1 MQYETL
7 AAVDLGSNSFHLQIG
22 RVVDDQIYLLDGLRE
37 QVRLGAGLTRDKRI
51 DRATQVRALEAL
63 RRFSDRL
70 RDFPAEAVRV
80 VGTNALRVAKNSRQF
95 LAEAKEALG
104 FPIEIIAGREE
115 ARLIYLGVAHSLPLS
130 RDKRLV
136 MDIGGGSTEFIIGT
150 GVKPELM
157 DSLYMGCVSYSLKY
171 FADGKVEKSA
181 FKQAELA
188 ARSELQ
194 TIVKQYTRH
203 GWTEAVGSSG
213 SARSIA
219 AIVEA
224 SGWSEHG
231 ISATGLDKL
240 RGAVLKAGD
249 VERLELPGM
258 RADRASILP
267 GGLAIMCAAFAEL
280 GIERMSVS
288 DAALRQGV
296 LYDLLGRVQ
305 KHDMREVTVR
315 QFMRRY
321 HVDTAQAER
330 VAELAGRLH
339 RQMRGA
345 ESDTHA
351 GQTLARAAALHE
363 IGISIAH
370 NGYHK
375 HSAYVIANADMPGF
389 SRMEQSQLARLVLAH
404 RGKLTKLQ
412 DLSPVP
418 ADWALVFCLR
428 LASLFCRSRT
438 DFDLPRLG
446 CEVTES
452 GFRLLLP
459 EDLLAHRPL
468 SAAAL
473 ADEAEEWKSI
483 GLRLE
488 VKPLRDAAAARAA

>member
-51 DRATQVRALEAL
+51 DRATQVRALDAL

-70 RDFPAEAVRV
+70 RGFPSEAVRV
-80 VGTNALRVAKNSRQF
+80 VGTNTLRVAKNSRQF

-104 FPIEIIAGREE
+104 FPIEVIAGREE

-130 RDKRLV
+130 SEKRLV
-136 MDIGGGSTEFIIGT
+136 MDIGGGSTEFIIGV
-150 GVKPELM
+150 GVEPALM
-157 DSLYMGCVSYSLKY
+157 DSLYMGCVSYSLRY
-171 FADGKVEKSA
+171 FADGRIEKSA

-188 ARSELQ
+188 ARNELQ

-203 GWTEAVGSSG
+203 GWAEAVGSSG
-213 SARSIA
+213 TARSIA
-219 AIVEA
+219 GILEA
-224 SGWSEHG
+224 NGWSEHG
-231 ISATGLDKL
+231 ITASGLDKL
-240 RGAVLKAGD
+240 KIAFLKAGEL
-249 VERLELPGM
+249 ERLALPGL
-258 RADRASILP
+258 REDRTAILP
-267 GGLAIMCAAFAEL
+267 GGLAIMCAAFTEL
-280 GIERMSVS
+280 GIDHLSVS

-330 VAELAGRLH
+330 VAGLAATLYRHLH
-339 RQMRGA
+339 GA
-345 ESDTHA
+345 EADPRA
-351 GQTLARAAALHE
+351 QQTLAWTAALHE
-363 IGISIAH
+363 IGITIAH

-389 SRMEQSQLARLVLAH
+389 SRMEQSQLARLALAH
-404 RGKLTKLQ
+404 RGKLSKLQ

-418 ADWALVFCLR
+418 GDWELVFCLR
-428 LASLFCRSRT
+428 LATLFCRSRT
-438 DFDLPRLG
+438 DLDLPRLE
-446 CEVTES
+446 CELTES

-459 EDLLAHRPL
+459 ADSMEDRPL

-473 ADEAEEWKSI
+473 ADEADEWKSI

-488 VKPLRDAAAARAA
+488 IKPLRNAAGKQA

>member
-22 RVVDDQIYLLDGLRE
+22 RVVDEQIYLLDGLRE
-37 QVRLGAGLTRDKRI
+37 PVRLGAGLTRDKRI
-51 DRATQVRALEAL
+51 DRATQERALEAL

-70 RDFPAEAVRV
+70 RGFPAEAVRV

-104 FPIEIIAGREE
+104 FQIEIIAGREE

-130 RDKRLV
+130 REKRLV
-136 MDIGGGSTEFIIGT
+136 MDIGGGSTEFIIGI
-150 GVKPELM
+150 GVEPGLM
-157 DSLYMGCVSYSLKY
+157 DSLYMGCVSFSLKY
-171 FADGKVEKSA
+171 FADGRIEKSA

-188 ARSELQ
+188 ARNELQ

-203 GWTEAVGSSG
+203 GWAEAVASSG
-213 SARSIA
+213 TARSIA
-219 AIVEA
+219 AILEA
-224 SGWSEHG
+224 NGWSEHG
-231 ISATGLDKL
+231 ISAFGLDRL
-240 RGAVLKAGD
+240 RSALLKAGE
-249 VERLELPGM
+249 VERLALPGL
-258 RADRASILP
+258 REDRLSILP
-267 GGLAIMCAAFAEL
+267 GGLAIMCAAVDEL
-280 GIERMSVS
+280 GIGHMNVS

-321 HVDTAQAER
+321 HVDTAQAQR
-330 VAELAGRLH
+330 VADLAGRLYRH
-339 RQMRGA
+339 LRPADG
-345 ESDTHA
+345 DPVA
-351 GQTLARAAALHE
+351 GRTLAWGAALHE

-389 SRMEQSQLARLVLAH
+389 SRMEQSQLAQLVLAH
-404 RGKLTKLQ
+404 RGKLGKLQ

-418 ADWALVFCLR
+418 GDWDLVFCLR

-438 DFDLPRLG
+438 DLDLPRVA
-446 CEVTES
+446 CELTES

-459 EDLLAHRPL
+459 ADLQEQRPL

-488 VKPLRDAAAARAA
+488 LKPLRDVAVRAA

>member
-37 QVRLGAGLTRDKRI
+37 PVRLGAGLTRDKRI
-51 DRATQVRALEAL
+51 DRATQVRALDAL

-70 RDFPAEAVRV
+70 RGFPAEAVRV

-115 ARLIYLGVAHSLPLS
+115 ARLIYLGVAHSLPLG

-136 MDIGGGSTEFIIGT
+136 IDIGGGSTEFIIGI
-150 GVKPELM
+150 GVQPELM

-171 FADGKVEKSA
+171 FVDGIIEKSA

-203 GWTEAVGSSG
+203 GWSEAVASSG
-213 SARSIA
+213 TARSIA
-219 AIVEA
+219 AILEA
-224 SGWSEHG
+224 NGWSEHG
-231 ISATGLDKL
+231 ISAPGLDKL
-240 RGAVLKAGD
+240 RGAFLKAGA
-249 VERLELPGM
+249 VGRLALPGL
-258 RADRASILP
+258 REDRAAILP

-280 GIERMSVS
+280 GIDHMSVS

-321 HVDTAQAER
+321 HVDTAQAQR
-330 VAELAGRLH
+330 VAELAQRLYRH
-339 RQMRGA
+339 LRETEADPHAEQM
-345 ESDTHA
+345 
-351 GQTLARAAALHE
+351 LAWAATLHE

-389 SRMEQSQLARLVLAH
+389 SRMEQSQLARLALAH
-404 RGKLTKLQ
+404 RGKLAKLQ

-418 ADWALVFCLR
+418 GDWDLVFCLR

-438 DFDLPRLG
+438 DLDLPRLE
-446 CEVTES
+446 CELTES

-459 EDLLAHRPL
+459 ADLLEQRPL
-468 SAAAL
+468 IAAAL
-473 ADEAEEWKSI
+473 ADEADEWKSI

-488 VKPLRDAAAARAA
+488 MKPLRDAAARAA

>member
-51 DRATQVRALEAL
+51 DRATQVRALDAL

-70 RDFPAEAVRV
+70 RGFPAEAVRV

-115 ARLIYLGVAHSLPLS
+115 ARLIYLGVTHSLPLS
-130 RDKRLV
+130 REKRLV

-150 GVKPELM
+150 GMDPELM

-171 FADGKVEKSA
+171 FGDGKIEKSA

-188 ARSELQ
+188 ARNELQ
-194 TIVKQYTRH
+194 TIVKQYTRL
-203 GWTEAVGSSG
+203 GWAEAVGSSG
-213 SARSIA
+213 TARSIA
-219 AIVEA
+219 SILETN
-224 SGWSEHG
+224 GWSEHG
-231 ISATGLDKL
+231 ISAPGLDKL
-240 RGAVLKAGD
+240 RSAVLKAGD
-249 VERLELPGM
+249 ITRLSVPGM
-258 RADRASILP
+258 RDDRAAILP
-267 GGLAIMCAAFAEL
+267 GGLAIMCAAFDEL
-280 GIERMSVS
+280 GLERVSVS

-305 KHDMREVTVR
+305 QHDMREVTVR
-315 QFMRRY
+315 EFMRRY
-321 HVDTAQAER
+321 HVDTAQAAR
-330 VAELAGRLH
+330 VADVARRLY
-339 RQMRGA
+339 RQLGES
-345 ESDTHA
+345 ESDPHA
-351 GQTLARAAALHE
+351 SQTLERAAALHE

-375 HSAYVIANADMPGF
+375 HSAYIIANADMPGF

-404 RGKLTKLQ
+404 RGKLAKLE

-418 ADWALVFCLR
+418 GEWELVFCLR

-438 DFDLPRLG
+438 DLELPLPG
-446 CEVTES
+446 AEMTES

-459 EDLLAHRPL
+459 ESLLENRPL

-488 VKPLRDAAAARAA
+488 LKSLRDSANKAA

>member
-70 RDFPAEAVRV
+70 RGFPAEAVRV

-136 MDIGGGSTEFIIGT
+136 IDIGGGSTECIIGI
-150 GVKPELM
+150 GVQPELM

-171 FADGKVEKSA
+171 FADGKVEKSV

-188 ARSELQ
+188 ARSEFQ

-203 GWTEAVGSSG
+203 GWAEAVGSSG
-213 SARSIA
+213 TARSIA
-219 AIVEA
+219 SILEA
-224 SGWSEHG
+224 NGWSEHG
-231 ISATGLDKL
+231 ISAAGLDKL
-240 RGAVLKAGD
+240 RSAFLKAGD
-249 VERLELPGM
+249 VARLVLPGL
-258 RADRASILP
+258 REDRTSILP
-267 GGLAIMCAAFAEL
+267 GGLAIMCAAFTEL
-280 GIERMSVS
+280 GIEHMSVS

-321 HVDTAQAER
+321 HVDTAQAGR

-339 RQMRGA
+339 RQMSASEPGP
-345 ESDTHA
+345 
-351 GQTLARAAALHE
+351 QLAWAAALHE

-375 HSAYVIANADMPGF
+375 HSAYIIANADMPGF

-404 RGKLTKLQ
+404 RGKLAKLQ
-412 DLSPVP
+412 DLSPAP
-418 ADWALVFCLR
+418 GDWTPVFCLR

-438 DFDLPRLG
+438 GIELPQLA
-446 CEVTES
+446 CEMTDS

-459 EDLLAHRPL
+459 EALLENHPL

-473 ADEAEEWKSI
+473 ADEADEWKSI

-488 VKPLRDAAAARAA
+488 VKPSRNAAAKAA

>member
-51 DRATQVRALEAL
+51 DHATEVRALEAL

-70 RDFPAEAVRV
+70 RGFPAEAVRV

-136 MDIGGGSTEFIIGT
+136 MDIGGGSTEFIIGI
-150 GVKPELM
+150 GVQPELM

-171 FADGKVEKSA
+171 FADGKIEKPA

-203 GWTEAVGSSG
+203 GWAGVVGSSG
-213 SARSIA
+213 TVRSIG
-219 AIVEA
+219 AILEA
-224 SGWSEHG
+224 NGWSEHG
-231 ISATGLDKL
+231 ISAAGLDKL
-240 RGAVLKAGD
+240 RSALLKAGD
-249 VERLELPGM
+249 VERLQLPGL
-258 RADRASILP
+258 RSDRASILP
-267 GGLAIMCAAFAEL
+267 GGLAIMCAAFDEL
-280 GIERMSVS
+280 AIEHMIVS

-321 HVDTAQAER
+321 HVDTAQAQR
-330 VAELAGRLH
+330 VSELAGRLY
-339 RQMRGA
+339 RQMRGNDA
-345 ESDTHA
+345 DPHA

-389 SRMEQSQLARLVLAH
+389 SRMEQSQLAQLVLAH
-404 RGKLTKLQ
+404 RGKLAKLQ
-412 DLSPVP
+412 DLNPVP
-418 ADWALVFCLR
+418 GDWALVFCLR

-438 DFDLPRLG
+438 DLELPQLA
-446 CEVTES
+446 CEMTES

-459 EDLLAHRPL
+459 DTLLENHPL

-473 ADEAEEWKSI
+473 AAEADEWKSI

-488 VKPLRDAAAARAA
+488 VKPLGDAAAKAA

>member
-51 DRATQVRALEAL
+51 DRATQVRALDAL

-70 RDFPAEAVRV
+70 RGFPDEAVRV

-104 FPIEIIAGREE
+104 FPIEVIGGREE

-150 GVKPELM
+150 GVEPELM

-171 FADGKVEKSA
+171 FSDGKIEKSA

-203 GWTEAVGSSG
+203 GWAGAVGSSG
-213 SARSIA
+213 TARSIA
-219 AIVEA
+219 SIVEA
-224 SGWSEHG
+224 NGWSEHG
-231 ISATGLDKL
+231 ISAPGLDKL
-240 RGAVLKAGD
+240 RAAVLKAGE
-249 VERLELPGM
+249 VERLALAGM
-258 RADRASILP
+258 RDDRAAILP
-267 GGLAIMCAAFAEL
+267 GGLAIMCAAFDEL
-280 GIERMSVS
+280 GIEHMAVS

-305 KHDMREVTVR
+305 QHDMREVTVR
-315 QFMRRY
+315 EFMRRY
-321 HVDTAQAER
+321 QVDTAQAGR
-330 VAELAGRLH
+330 VAELASRLH
-339 RQMRGA
+339 LQMG
-345 ESDTHA
+345 ESEHHPHA
-351 GQTLARAAALHE
+351 AQALARAAALHE

-375 HSAYVIANADMPGF
+375 HSAYIIANADMPGF
-389 SRMEQSQLARLVLAH
+389 SRMEQAQLARLVLAH
-404 RGKLTKLQ
+404 RGKLSKLQ

-418 ADWALVFCLR
+418 GEWELVFCLR

-438 DFDLPRLG
+438 DPELPLLG
-446 CEVTES
+446 CELTES

-459 EDLLAHRPL
+459 ASLLENRPL

-473 ADEAEEWKSI
+473 ADEADEWKAI

-488 VKPLRDAAAARAA
+488 LKSLRDSASKAA

>member
-7 AAVDLGSNSFHLQIG
+7 AAVDLGSNSFHLQIA
-22 RVVDDQIYLLDGLRE
+22 RIVDDQIYLLDGLRE
-37 QVRLGAGLTRDKRI
+37 PVRLGAGLTRDKRI
-51 DRATQVRALEAL
+51 DRATQVRALDAL

-70 RDFPAEAVRV
+70 RGFPAEAVRV

-130 RDKRLV
+130 SEKRLV
-136 MDIGGGSTEFIIGT
+136 MDIGGGSTEFIIGI
-150 GVKPELM
+150 GVEPKLM
-157 DSLYMGCVSYSLKY
+157 DSLYMGCVSFSLKY
-171 FADGKVEKSA
+171 FADGRIEKSI

-188 ARSELQ
+188 AKSELQ

-203 GWTEAVGSSG
+203 GWAEAVASSG
-213 SARSIA
+213 TARSIA
-219 AIVEA
+219 SILEA
-224 SGWSEHG
+224 NGWSEHG
-231 ISATGLDKL
+231 ISASGLDKL
-240 RGAVLKAGD
+240 RSAFLKAGEI
-249 VERLELPGM
+249 ERLALPGL
-258 RADRASILP
+258 REDRASILP

-280 GIERMSVS
+280 GIEHMNVS

-305 KHDMREVTVR
+305 KHDMREATVS

-321 HVDTAQAER
+321 HVDTAQAKR
-330 VAELAGRLH
+330 VAGLAGRLY
-339 RQMRGA
+339 RQLRQD
-345 ESDTHA
+345 ESDPHA
-351 GQTLARAAALHE
+351 EQTLAWAAALHE

-404 RGKLTKLQ
+404 RGKLSKLQ
-412 DLSPVP
+412 DLSPDP
-418 ADWALVFCLR
+418 GDWDLVFCLR

-438 DFDLPRLG
+438 DFELPRLE
-446 CEVTES
+446 CELNES

-459 EDLLAHRPL
+459 ADLLEDRPL

-473 ADEAEEWKSI
+473 AEEADEWKSI

-488 VKPLRDAAAARAA
+488 TKPLRDAAAKAA